1 MEKVHSMR
9 CESDV
14 GVVLVSN
21 SCSAAEAAAMGRHTH
36 VIQTMHLALAA
47 EGALRPV
54 RAVAEAA
61 TLYKA
66 EREREQSWAER
77 EETVS
82 GSVVASV
89 SARGLERVIVRDGAF
104 SSASRHTSLRAA
116 LDRFCVVPIFVN
128 FFFVFSCW
136 K

>member
-21 SCSAAEAAAMGRHTH
+21 SCSVAEAAAMGRHTH

-66 EREREQSWAER
+66 ERERAIMGRERGDGER
-77 EETVS
+77 ERCSISEC
-82 GSVVASV
+82 A
-89 SARGLERVIVRDGAF
+89 GA
-104 SSASRHTSLRAA
+104 
-116 LDRFCVVPIFVN
+116 
-128 FFFVFSCW
+128 
-136 K
+136 

>member
-1 MEKVHSMR
+1 MR

-61 TLYKA
+61 TLYIYKA
-66 EREREQSWAER
+66 ERERAIMGRERGDGER
-77 EETVS
+77 ERCSISEC
-82 GSVVASV
+82 A
-89 SARGLERVIVRDGAF
+89 GA
-104 SSASRHTSLRAA
+104 
-116 LDRFCVVPIFVN
+116 
-128 FFFVFSCW
+128 
-136 K
+136 